1 MGLVTDSC
9 VRLGDDVAMLCSCAG
24 VCGMYATGTIDGAVD
39 AGCGGCDGAVA
50 AGVGGIGIDAAV
62 ASAEGVGCGGGATA
76 AAAMAAYRIGGS
88 TAGATGRGA
97 DCVCSPALRIV
108 AMGCEE
114 KLRFSGGFATR
125 TSQNGT
131 DKNIQHR

>member
-1 MGLVTDSC
+1 MGLVTESC

-24 VCGMYATGTIDGAVD
+24 VCGTYAAGTIDGAVD

-50 AGVGGIGIDAAV
+50 AGVGGIDAAV

-88 TAGATGRGA
+88 TAGAAGRGA

-114 KLRFSGGFATR
+114 KFRFSGGFAVR
-125 TSQNGT
+125 TSQNSA